1 MRFKTIILRTLSC
14 LAMSI
19 AGISALAQP
28 QPPSSPPP
36 APPAAI
42 DPKADAV
49 LKRMGALLSGAK
61 AFSFKSHS
69 TVDQS
74 LENGQA
80 VQVAR
85 NQRVVVR
92 RPDRLAAI
100 VEADLE
106 DLNYWYDGRRVTVL
120 NRRTNAYSSVDA
132 PATID
137 ATFDMLAGKY
147 GLVVPLADLL
157 FDDPYKTLMTSARA
171 GVYVGTGYVFDT
183 KCDHLAFRQ
192 EGVDW
197 QIWIEQGDKPVP
209 RKVVITYK
217 DLPARP
223 QYTSYLSDWNLAPD
237 VKDEQFV
244 AKIPEGAKKVEFG
257 QAPPAGSATDAKP

>member
-1 MRFKTIILRTLSC
+1 MRARALVLQILSC
-14 LAMSI
+14 LALLNVCT
-19 AGISALAQP
+19 SAFAEP
-28 QPPSSPPP
+28 QPPQ
-36 APPAAI
+36 PAAI
-42 DPKADAV
+42 DPKADEA
-49 LKRMGALLSGAK
+49 LKRMGALLGGAK
-61 AFSFKSHS
+61 AFSFTSHS
-69 TVDQS
+69 TVDQA
-74 LENGQA
+74 LDNGQA

-92 RPDRLAAI
+92 RPDRLAAVI
-100 VEADLE
+100 DADLE
-106 DLNYWYDGRRVTVL
+106 DLNYWYDGKRVTVL
-120 NRRTNAYSSVDA
+120 NRRDNAYSTVDA
-132 PATID
+132 RPTIEATL
-137 ATFDMLAGKY
+137 DMLAKDY

-157 FDDPYKTLMTSARA
+157 FDDPYKTMMSGARS

-223 QYTSYLSDWNLAPD
+223 QYTSYLSDWNLEAD

-244 AKIPEGAKKVEFG
+244 AKIPPGAKKVEFG
-257 QAPPAGSATDAKP
+257 KAPPAPPPPPPPPADAKP

>member
-1 MRFKTIILRTLSC
+1 MQRTLALQILSC
-14 LAMSI
+14 VAVLNV
-19 AGISALAQP
+19 GVSAFAEPQQP
-28 QPPSSPPP
+28 
-36 APPAAI
+36 PPAAI
-42 DPKADAV
+42 DPKADAA
-49 LKRMGALLSGAK
+49 LKHMGALLGGAK
-61 AFSFKSHS
+61 ALSFTSHS

-74 LENGQA
+74 LDNGQA

-92 RPDRLAAI
+92 RPDRLAAVI
-100 VEADLE
+100 DADLE
-106 DLNYWYDGRRVTVL
+106 DLNYWYDGKRVTVL

-132 PATID
+132 PPTID

-157 FDDPYKTLMTSARA
+157 FDDPYKTLMSGARS

-183 KCDHLAFRQ
+183 RCDHLAFRQ

-197 QIWIEQGDKPVP
+197 QIWIEQGEKPVP

-217 DLPARP
+217 ELPARP
-223 QYTSYLSDWNLAPD
+223 QYTSYLSDWNLNAD

-244 AKIPEGAKKVEFG
+244 PKIPQDAKKVEFG
-257 QAPPAGSATDAKP
+257 PTPPPTRADAKP